1 MAYCDVSDLDAFL
14 VETTRRGLRTAVL
27 AWRAEY
33 GQHPTPEAV
42 RYERLNLVTVLAY
55 DAADGCIVRVS
66 LDGADRAKVRLA
78 LERTGLSVEERSRNT
93 V

>member
-14 VETTRRGLRTAVL
+14 VETARRSLRTAVL

-33 GQHPTPEAV
+33 GQHPTPDAV

-55 DAADGCIVRVS
+55 DPADGCIVRAA
-66 LDGADRAKVRLA
+66 LDGADRAAVKSA
-78 LERTGLSVEERSRNT
+78 LEKAGVTVEERSRNT